1 MALIDDLKAALRI
14 SITTTAFNPEIAD
27 LITAAQDD
35 LRLSGVLAENIT
47 GIAVVATLA
56 LQAVQ
61 AGQTVAINGITFTA
75 HATTTTP
82 ALREFSVSGNDAADA
97 TELTNLIN
105 NATYGVIGITAT
117 VNSNVITLTATIM
130 VCGTVITIMAANTIT
145 VTMIEIEDTTD
156 PLIRRAIT
164 TYVKANFGWD
174 NPDAERLQKAYDLL
188 KAHLTLT
195 EDYAYYAVM
204 FEVTNNTTAAAI
216 RMALVVLGCE
226 AKTTDE
232 NGQAVFYR
240 RAASNL
246 KYAVTA
252 DNYESD
258 DDEDNLVDVSAS
270 VTVAIP
276 LTAR

>member
-1 MALIDDLKAALRI
+1 MALIDDIKAALRI
-14 SITTTAFNPEIAD
+14 SVTTTAFNLEIAD

-56 LQAVQ
+56 LQDVQ

-75 HATTTTP
+75 HVTTTTP

-97 TELTNLIN
+97 AELISLIN
-105 NATYGVIGITAT
+105 NATYGVTGITAT
-117 VNSNVITLTATIM
+117 ANSNVITLTAPITA
-130 VCGTVITIMAANTIT
+130 CGTVITITAAAT
-145 VTMIEIEDTTD
+145 VTVTIIEIEDTTD
-156 PLIRRAIT
+156 PLVRRAIT

-188 KAHLTLT
+188 KMHLTLST
-195 EDYAYYAVM
+195 DYAYHVITFAV
-204 FEVTNNTTAAAI
+204 TDATTTYPI
-216 RMALVVLGCE
+216 RMALVVLGYE
-226 AKTTDE
+226 AKTTNE

-246 KYAVTA
+246 KYTVTA

-258 DDEDNLVDVSAS
+258 DDENNLVDVSAS